1 MKRVIFVLLGV
12 WLAITCLPAD
22 IAQAQV
28 MDISINKDT
37 FYPWEMVVVTTTVEN
52 NRSHEVEWYVECA
65 FDPEPYDALVSV
77 PRRHV
82 VLLELEPEQTK
93 EQGFSWLID
102 DVQPSGRYKAT
113 LKLFEN
119 YYTAPQ
125 MLNEKTILFDITG
138 TLKIID
144 ITMIS
149 RGDDGYN
156 KTVFIKKEKIFLDY
170 ESEISDLN
178 VSGTLTLPDESTKQL
193 SLPSSMT
200 AEQIGTHELT
210 ITAAKE
216 GYKTAARTME
226 FSVIEEAPEIP
237 FAIPR
242 WDINEDG
249 IVDYKDLAILGAHY
263 GENTQAPYPRYDI
276 DRDGEVGTHDVD
288 VLMEHYGEEASH

>member
-1 MKRVIFVLLGV
+1 VKKVIFVLLGV
-12 WLAITCLPAD
+12 CLAITCLPAD
-22 IAQAQV
+22 IAQAQA
-28 MDISINKDT
+28 MDISINKDA
-37 FYPWEMVVVTTTVEN
+37 FYPWEQVVVTTTVEN
-52 NRSHEVEWYVECA
+52 NQSHDVEWYVECA
-65 FDPEPYDALVSV
+65 FDLEPYDALVPV
-77 PRRHV
+77 PRRQV
-82 VLLELEPEQTK
+82 ALLELEPGQIK

-113 LKLFEN
+113 LGLFEN
-119 YYTAPQ
+119 YYAAPQ

-144 ITMIS
+144 ITLIS
-149 RGDDGYN
+149 HGDDGYN
-156 KTVFIKKEKIFLDY
+156 KTVFIKKERISLDY

-178 VSGTLTLPDESTKQL
+178 VSGTLTLPDESTKEL
-193 SLPSSMT
+193 SLPTSMT
-200 AEQIGTHELT
+200 AEQIGTYELT

-237 FAIPR
+237 FATPR

-263 GENTQAPYPRYDI
+263 GETTQAPYPRYDI
-276 DRDGEVGTHDVD
+276 DRDGEVETNDVD